1 MLLYNTKLKQ
11 SSKNRRNSLMGS
23 FERRKRREN
32 VRYKTKFKSDQKIEV
47 NFCAFQ
53 AGTENIAPQK
63 DVLKLATVTDNAKPI
78 MLWNGNVG
86 VSPDGLD
93 WVAICRWNRI
103 VRIARTM
110 TEVSIP
116 TRVRHGTSAA
126 RHECGKARV
135 RQGTSAARH
144 KRRKTYL
151 IPT

>member
-1 MLLYNTKLKQ
+1 
-11 SSKNRRNSLMGS
+11 MGS

-93 WVAICRWNRI
+93 WVATCRWNKI

-110 TEVSIP
+110 TEVSIL
-116 TRVRHGTSAA
+116 TRVR
-126 RHECGKARV
+126 
-135 RQGTSAARH
+135 
-144 KRRKTYL
+144 
-151 IPT
+151 